1 MKVLILS
8 HNPITTFDAM
18 GKTFLTLFSQFKKE
32 ELCQFYIYPTIPD
45 VEACNSYFRITD
57 KDVLN
62 SYFKFKVKGKEISK
76 EEIQNASST
85 LFEEKKD
92 EGLYR
97 NKKNKSPFRILLRD
111 LMWKMSSWNNK
122 SLNNWIKREN
132 PTHLFV
138 APGAAKFIYDIALKI
153 SKKYN
158 LPIITY
164 LCDEYYFR
172 EKEKS
177 FLGKIKQKKLQ
188 KKIEKLMQKTTLV
201 VGICDKIKQ
210 VYCDKFNLNGITVM
224 TGSNF
229 EIKQKPLERRVVNEL
244 TYMGNVRCNRYL
256 SLSKIGQAIDSINA
270 KNCTDYVL
278 NIWTAEKDQEILA
291 ELGKA
296 QCIKL
301 CGFVSGEE
309 FNKTFKS
316 AECLVHVEAF
326 DNGSIDL
333 VKHSVSTKIAD
344 SLGSGI
350 PFFCYAPK
358 EVASCEYLISND
370 CAICATEESELEEKL
385 LQLFTDETKR
395 EQVVNNALNTARQN
409 HEKTLVSQKLYQGI
423 LGVGNENSSS

>member
-1 MKVLILS
+1 MKILIIS

-45 VEACNSYFRITD
+45 VEACSSFYRITD
-57 KDVLN
+57 KDVLK
-62 SYFKFKVKGKEISK
+62 SYFSFNVRGREISK
-76 EEIQNASST
+76 EEIQNASSC
-85 LFEEKKD
+85 LFEQQKD

-97 NKKNKSPFRILLRD
+97 NRRNKTPLRVLLRD
-111 LMWKMSSWNNK
+111 FMWKMSAWNNK
-122 SLNNWIKREN
+122 ALNQWITN
-132 PTHLFV
+132 QQPTHIFV

-153 SKKYN
+153 SEKYN

-172 EKEKS
+172 EQEKT
-177 FLGKIKQKKLQ
+177 FLGNIKQRKLK
-188 KKIEKLMQKTTLV
+188 KKIEQLMQKSTLI
-201 VGICDKIKQ
+201 VGICDKIKD
-210 VYCDKFNLNGITVM
+210 VYCNKFNKNGITIM

-229 EIKQKPLERRVVNEL
+229 EIEQKPLPKNSISSL

-256 SLSKIGQAIDSINA
+256 SLTKIGQAIDSINA
-270 KNCTDYVL
+270 KNGTDYAL

-309 FNKTFKS
+309 FNKTIKS

-326 DNGSIDL
+326 DNESIDL

-385 LQLFTDETKR
+385 LQLFTDVAKR

-409 HEKTLVSQKLYQGI
+409 HEKSLVSRKLYQGI
-423 LGVGNENSSS
+423 LGVGNEDSAS